1 MKKFFSKNGIWILAA
16 ATLIA
21 VVLCVLSSMGST
33 TGFLHNAAGVVTQPF
48 RSAAASVSGW
58 FGSIS
63 EHFQSVDTLKQE
75 NAELRKKN
83 AELEEQV
90 RQAQTDSEE
99 NARLRTLLNLRQQRQ
114 DFSFESAHIIERSTS
129 NWSSA
134 MTLSKGPSSD
144 IAIGRRTHKSAI
156 GAYAELHR
164 TRV

>member
-48 RSAAASVSGW
+48 RSAAASVGGW

-90 RQAQTDSEE
+90 RRRRPTV
-99 NARLRTLLNLRQQRQ
+99 
-114 DFSFESAHIIERSTS
+114 
-129 NWSSA
+129 
-134 MTLSKGPSSD
+134 
-144 IAIGRRTHKSAI
+144 RRTPACARS
-156 GAYAELHR
+156 
-164 TRV
+164 